1 MPVMIKSNQATELCI
16 TKGQEAIVAG
26 WDASVGPSGKRVLDT
41 LFVQLVKPPRP
52 VQIPDLPLNVVPLSR
67 TSTHITALLHDDS
80 LLSINREQVIV
91 LLNFAMTDYAAQG
104 KSRNPN
110 VVRLNNCKD
119 HRAYYVALS
128 RGHEAADTVI
138 VQGFDEKKITSGMSG
153 YLRQEFRE
161 LELLDE
167 ITRLRYENSLPRS
180 VTGVYR
186 GQLLASYR
194 IWKGN
199 TAQDPA
205 HFHKAIQ
212 FDPKRDNKDSVIQYG
227 QWKPTL
233 PKNKTTANSPKKR
246 KADKEMSKVP
256 SKKAHL
262 SSEYPQGNIQRPGPT
277 GLIWDSLNH
286 SCGYDALFTPLGE
299 IWRDEPA
306 LWTQKL
312 TECSP
317 WLGLWALSMVQ
328 SNSVPETARDAVRQL
343 LHFQDPGSFPIGPVP
358 IILDKLLTAMTDRRS
373 YGSAVTSCDRCN
385 YRRDGTVET
394 LSQYIDISAP
404 TWMTEMY
411 PTGMTT
417 KQWFEHQFDRQ
428 KAPCPNCNRANEN
441 HRMRRRTTITE
452 LPTFMI
458 IGINIRNLL
467 MDEKLTFKTTENQKA
482 LRLRG
487 LIYHAATERHFTSI
501 VLEKTGTMWYHDGI
515 TTGRSCTRMMNIKE
529 VPDLRALHWINE
541 KQLCAA
547 IYAEDV

>member
-1 MPVMIKSNQATELCI
+1 
-16 TKGQEAIVAG
+16 
-26 WDASVGPSGKRVLDT
+26 
-41 LFVQLVKPPRP
+41 
-52 VQIPDLPLNVVPLSR
+52 
-67 TSTHITALLHDDS
+67 
-80 LLSINREQVIV
+80 
-91 LLNFAMTDYAAQG
+91 
-104 KSRNPN
+104 
-110 VVRLNNCKD
+110 
-119 HRAYYVALS
+119 
-128 RGHEAADTVI
+128 
-138 VQGFDEKKITSGMSG
+138 MSG

-186 GQLLASYR
+186 GQLLTSYR

-262 SSEYPQGNIQRPGPT
+262 SSEYPQG
-277 GLIWDSLNH
+277 
-286 SCGYDALFTPLGE
+286 
-299 IWRDEPA
+299 
-306 LWTQKL
+306 
-312 TECSP
+312 
-317 WLGLWALSMVQ
+317 LWALSMVQ

-385 YRRDGTVET
+385 YRRDGTIET

-467 MDEKLTFKTTENQKA
+467 MDEKLTFKTTENQKT